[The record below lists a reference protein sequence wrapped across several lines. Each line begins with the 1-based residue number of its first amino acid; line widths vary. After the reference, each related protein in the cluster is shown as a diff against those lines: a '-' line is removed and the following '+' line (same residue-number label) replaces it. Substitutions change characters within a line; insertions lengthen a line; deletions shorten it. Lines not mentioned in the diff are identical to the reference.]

1 MPHLEEIKQSSTEI
15 YDGIVVHLF
24 RDTVTLPNGKDAVRE
39 VIRHV
44 GAVCVVPLT
53 EQDEVV
59 CVRQFRYPHGCVLLE
74 IPAGKLDCP
83 TEDRPSAA
91 RRELRE
97 ETGIV
102 WEDFEEVSRTVRDC
116 YATIFYSYLCTVD
129 WPKDAITMQ
138 AGETEGYEWLSEE
151 EFIELL
157 NSGRMIPGQPER
169 MEGWFRKMG
178 YLK

>member
-1 MPHLEEIKQSSTEI
+1 MELWDAYTRNGVKTGGVLVRGQKMWPGIYHLVS
-15 YDGIVVHLF
+15 
-24 RDTVTLPNGKDAVRE
+24 E
-39 VIRHV
+39 VLVRHV
-44 GAVCVVPLT
+44 DGSYLCMIRSREKPNYPL
-53 EQDEVV
+53 
-59 CVRQFRYPHGCVLLE
+59 YPECT
-74 IPAGKLDCP
+74 AGGSALMGDSPLDCI
-83 TEDRPSAA
+83 

-102 WEDFEEVSRTVRDC
+102 WEDFEEVSRTVREC

-129 WPKDAITMQ
+129 WPKDQITLQ
-138 AGETEGYEWLSEE
+138 EGETEAYQWLSEE
-151 EFIELL
+151 AFIELL

>member
-1 MPHLEEIKQSSTEI
+1 MELWDAYTRNGAKTGGVLVRGQKLWPGI
-15 YDGIVVHLF
+15 YHMVC
-24 RDTVTLPNGKDAVRE
+24 E
-39 VIRHV
+39 VLVRHV
-44 GAVCVVPLT
+44 DGSFLCMIRSRQKPNYPL
-53 EQDEVV
+53 
-59 CVRQFRYPHGCVLLE
+59 YPECTAGGSALL
-74 IPAGKLDCP
+74 G
-83 TEDRPSAA
+83 EDPLACI

-97 ETGIV
+97 ETGIE
-102 WEDFEEVSRTVRDC
+102 WTEFEEVSRTVRDC

-129 WPKDAITMQ
+129 WPKDAITLQ
-138 AGETEGYEWLSEE
+138 EGETEAYQWLSEE

>member
-1 MPHLEEIKQSSTEI
+1 MELWDAYTRNGVKTGGVLVRGQRMWPGIYHLVS
-15 YDGIVVHLF
+15 
-24 RDTVTLPNGKDAVRE
+24 E
-39 VIRHV
+39 VLVRHV
-44 GAVCVVPLT
+44 DGSYLCMIRSREKPNYPLYPECTAGGSALLGEDPLT
-53 EQDEVV
+53 
-59 CVRQFRYPHGCVLLE
+59 C
-74 IPAGKLDCP
+74 I
-83 TEDRPSAA
+83 

-97 ETGIV
+97 ETGIE
-102 WEDFEEVSRTVRDC
+102 WDDFEEVNVTVREF
-116 YATIFYSYLCTVD
+116 YSTIFHSYLCTVD

-151 EFIELL
+151 EFIGLL

>member
-1 MPHLEEIKQSSTEI
+1 MELWDAYTRNGAKTGGVLVRGQKLWPGI
-15 YDGIVVHLF
+15 YHM
-24 RDTVTLPNGKDAVRE
+24 
-39 VIRHV
+39 
-44 GAVCVVPLT
+44 VCVVLVRHVDGSFLCMIRSRQKPNYPL
-53 EQDEVV
+53 
-59 CVRQFRYPHGCVLLE
+59 YPECTAGGSALL
-74 IPAGKLDCP
+74 G
-83 TEDRPSAA
+83 EDPLACI

-97 ETGIV
+97 ETGI
-102 WEDFEEVSRTVRDC
+102 ECDEFEQVNVTVRDC

-129 WPKDAITMQ
+129 WPKDAITLQ
-138 AGETEGYEWLSEE
+138 EGETEAYQWLSEE

>member
-1 MPHLEEIKQSSTEI
+1 MELWDAYTRNGVKTGGVLVRGQRMWPGIYHL
-15 YDGIVVHLF
+15 VC
-24 RDTVTLPNGKDAVRE
+24 E
-39 VIRHV
+39 VLVRHV
-44 GAVCVVPLT
+44 DGSYLCMIRSREKPNYPL
-53 EQDEVV
+53 
-59 CVRQFRYPHGCVLLE
+59 YPECTAGGSALLGDS
-74 IPAGKLDCP
+74 PLDCI
-83 TEDRPSAA
+83 

-97 ETGIV
+97 ETGIE
-102 WEDFEEVSRTVRDC
+102 WTEFEEVSRTVRDC

-129 WPKDAITMQ
+129 WPKDQITLQ
-138 AGETEGYEWLSEE
+138 EGETEAYQWLSEE